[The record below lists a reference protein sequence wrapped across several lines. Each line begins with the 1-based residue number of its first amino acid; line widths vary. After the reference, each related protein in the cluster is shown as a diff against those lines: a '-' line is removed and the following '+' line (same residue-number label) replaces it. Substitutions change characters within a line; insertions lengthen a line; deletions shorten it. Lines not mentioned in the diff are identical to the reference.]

1 MRIEFLLEEE
11 SMKHALEIL
20 LPKILPPSY
29 KIGENCFLRPHNG
42 KSDLR
47 NSIPKKVKVFSHF
60 HEETKLV
67 ILHDQ
72 DSNDC
77 KALKK
82 DLKKLCEDNGN
93 CPVLIRIPCR
103 ELEAWYLGDMDAIEQ
118 AYPTFKAS
126 NFRNKEKF
134 RNPDDCRASSEL
146 KKIIPTFQ
154 KGIAAKKIPK
164 YMSIERNTSESF
176 NQFVNGLKA
185 FLISNR

>member
-11 SMKHALEIL
+11 SMKRALEIL

-42 KSDLR
+42 KGDLQK
-47 NSIPKKVKVFSHF
+47 SIPTKVRTFSHF
-60 HEETKLV
+60 YEPVKLV

-77 KALKK
+77 TVLKK
-82 DLKKLCEDNGN
+82 DLQKLCEENGD

-154 KGIAAKKIPK
+154 KGVAAKEIPK